1 MNEKE
6 LNLYRDILGMNEE
19 MLLINEISQKHE
31 EYINNKLKEYDITYN
46 QFKVIMSIEENS
58 NITQK
63 YMSTIFDLNES
74 SVTRLIAKIEDKKFI
89 KTTKNPNNKRK
100 KEMKIT
106 KKGKDL
112 LNEIQLYETKWNKN
126 FISNLKKDEIKEL
139 NRLLN
144 KAKTHRTRKTIFG
157 TNYQIKRIVD

>member
-1 MNEKE
+1 MNDKE
-6 LNLYRDILGMNEE
+6 IDLYRDILGMNEE

-31 EYINNKLKEYDITYN
+31 NYIKNKLDEYDISYT
-46 QFKVIMSIEENS
+46 QFKVIMSIQENA
-58 NITQK
+58 NISQK
-63 YMSTIFDLNES
+63 DMSSIFNMNES

-100 KEMKIT
+100 KEMKLT

-112 LNEIQLYETKWNKN
+112 LSEVQLYENKWNKN
-126 FISNLKKDEIKEL
+126 FQSNLKKDEIKEL

-157 TNYQIKRIVD
+157 TNYKIKRIED